1 MVFAQR
7 READMNTRSTTFT
20 LMALPHG
27 WVSFMPFI
35 EDTVQL
41 ADRIQQPKPRL
52 SLRPQQ

>member
-35 EDTVQL
+35 EDIVQL